1 MPLKRKND
9 LEFIIERLA
18 VIEAYVRMSN
28 QIKLFDIDVILE
40 DFCTDLLNIT
50 FDWNLKNL
58 NDTRNMPA
66 IDLGD
71 LEKRICVQV
80 TSENKGRKVKETVT
94 KFAAHNLDNSYDK
107 LIIFMLVPKQGSYTF
122 DVSNYQSPPFSLE
135 DDIWDFSTYIQKIK
149 AMDNNKISAIRG
161 YIEDAYPEC
170 YKRPQGV
177 PFETW
182 EKVLNAIN
190 KENESEILLTAR
202 IILPYQIL
210 TDFNQLLELSK
221 AKKEHD
227 DYMKAFINQLDSIMP
242 QVLEELVE
250 IEYECE
256 MSGDNE
262 PYIAALD
269 DYQIMVDVPYL
280 KPKNVSYRQE
290 YEESCKLYNE
300 IKTLRNKI
308 VSSIMEYMR
317 KLIS

>member
-50 FDWNLKNL
+50 FDWNLKKL

-94 KFAAHNLDNSYDK
+94 KFTTHNLDNNFDK
-107 LIIFMLVPKQGSYTF
+107 LIIFMLVPKQGSYSIN
-122 DVSNYQSPPFSLE
+122 VSNCKNHLFSLE

-149 AMDNNKISAIRG
+149 TMDNEKISAIRG

-177 PFETW
+177 HFETW

-190 KENESEILLTAR
+190 NEKESEIILTAR

-210 TDFNQLLELSK
+210 TDFNQMLDLTK

-227 DYMKAFINQLDSIMP
+227 NYMLAFLNQLDSIMSC
-242 QVLEELVE
+242 EEIDKLAE
-250 IEYECE
+250 IENECE
-256 MSGDNE
+256 MREDNE
-262 PYIAALD
+262 AYLAALD
-269 DYQIMVDVPYL
+269 NYKIWVDVPYL
-280 KPKNVSYRQE
+280 EPKVVIYREE

-300 IKTLRNKI
+300 IKTLREKI
-308 VSSIMEYMR
+308 VSNIMEYMR
-317 KLIS
+317 KLI

>member
-1 MPLKRKND
+1 MPLKRKQD

-94 KFAAHNLDNSYDK
+94 KFAVHNLDNSYDR
-107 LIIFMLVPKQGSYTF
+107 LIIFMLVPKQGSYTV
-122 DVSNYQSPPFSLE
+122 DVSNCKNFPFSLD

-149 AMDNNKISAIRG
+149 TMDNDKISVIRA
-161 YIEDAYPEC
+161 YIEEAYPEC

-190 KENESEILLTAR
+190 KEKESEIILIAR

-210 TDFNQLLELSK
+210 TDFNQMLELSK

-227 DYMKAFINQLDSIMP
+227 DYMKAFFNELDSIMP
-242 QVLEELVE
+242 QVIDELAE

-262 PYIAALD
+262 PYLAALD
-269 DYQIMVDVPYL
+269 NYSIKVDVPYL
-280 KPKNVSYRQE
+280 EPKFVSYRQE
-290 YEESCKLYNE
+290 YIESCRLYSE

-308 VSSIMEYMR
+308 VSNIMEYMR